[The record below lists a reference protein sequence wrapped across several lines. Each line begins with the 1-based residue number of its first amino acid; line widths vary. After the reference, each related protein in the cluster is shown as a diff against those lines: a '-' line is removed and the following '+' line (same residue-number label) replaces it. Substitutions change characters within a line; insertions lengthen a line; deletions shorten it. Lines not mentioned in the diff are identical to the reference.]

1 MTGKDIKLIL
11 TLNGTAIASTRIRSD
26 EIDTSADTIEKA
38 SSEQQ
43 EWKEFIAG
51 RKEWSLQ
58 VGYLVLAS
66 SQVSQLLYTGQ
77 TFGVTFKQGST
88 TLLTGTAIMTQ
99 VKQNYIIGALCKGS
113 FSLRGTGALS

>member
-11 TLNGTAIASTRIRSD
+11 TLNETAIASTRIRSD

-66 SQVSQLLYTGQ
+66 SQVSQLLYAGQ

-88 TLLTGTAIMTQ
+88 TLLTGTALMTQ
-99 VKQNYIIGALCKGS
+99 VKQSYTIGAICKGS
-113 FSLRGTGALS
+113 FSLKGTGALS